1 MTPSPKHLWRGD
13 WRSDS
18 ESARDTAETERLTLR
33 ETQAHQA
40 AEPEPTPPPPSKSPI
55 WTRRAAAAAL
65 LVGLIVITAVAATAL
80 IDGGNSNDKTA
91 ALPAV
96 SDKDVTPRKGENK
109 TNAIY
114 RAASPAVV
122 SIRTGSGS
130 GTGFVI
136 DRNGTIVTNS
146 HVVGTSN
153 TVSVKFGPH
162 SDSVKADVLGR
173 DASSDLAVVG
183 IDPGKMPGDVRP
195 LGLADSRNVRVG
207 DLAIAIGNPFGLD
220 RTATE
225 GIVSGV
231 GREIQAPNGFSIDSV
246 IQTDAP
252 INPGNSG
259 GPLLNDSGRVIGVN
273 SQIETAG
280 TSGNVGVGFAVP
292 SNTVREVVPVL
303 ARGDEIKRA
312 YLGLQSSA
320 ASLSQAR
327 GAEVQ
332 SVVPDGP
339 ADKAGVKSGDVI
351 ISIDGEPVREP
362 SDVASA
368 IADNRPGDEA
378 DIGIRRNGTTITLR
392 ATLGTRPGAT
402 P

>member
-1 MTPSPKHLWRGD
+1 MTPSPRHLWRGD
-13 WRSDS
+13 WRADS
-18 ESARDTAETERLTLR
+18 EGARDAADTERLTLR
-33 ETQAHQA
+33 EAQVHETR
-40 AEPEPTPPPPSKSPI
+40 EPAPAPRPPRKPPAWARPV
-55 WTRRAAAAAL
+55 AAAAL
-65 LVGLIVITAVAATAL
+65 LICLVVITAVAATAL
-80 IDGGNSNDKTA
+80 IDGGSNNDRPSP
-91 ALPAV
+91 LPAV

-122 SIRTGSGS
+122 SIRTGTGS

-146 HVVGTSN
+146 HVVGSSN
-153 TVSVKFGPH
+153 TVTVRFGPH
-162 SDSVKADVLGR
+162 SNAVKADVLGR
-173 DASSDLAVVG
+173 DPSSDLAVVG
-183 IDPGKMPGDVRP
+183 INPAKVPGDVRP
-195 LGLADSRNVRVG
+195 LGLADSRSVRVG

-303 ARGDEIKRA
+303 ARGETIKRA

-320 ASLSQAR
+320 ASLSRAR

-332 SVVPDGP
+332 SVVPGGP
-339 ADKAGVKSGDVI
+339 AEKAGLKAGDVI
-351 ISIDGEPVREP
+351 VSIDGQPVREP
-362 SDVASA
+362 SDVAAA

-378 DIGIRRNGTTITLR
+378 DVGVQRNGATMTLR